1 MHQTSFYCTLESHL
15 NAHFIYL
22 ILLSLVFEVK
32 IKEYLN
38 KFEINFETGFKIFG
52 FIYLASFG
60 LLIHDSVQCLR
71 KKQIK
76 YLVKFH

>member
-38 KFEINFETGFKIFG
+38 KFEKLDF
-52 FIYLASFG
+52 ASFG

>member
-38 KFEINFETGFKIFG
+38 KFEINFETGIRLFRFIDSRFSAMLKEKTNQIFSQVS
-52 FIYLASFG
+52 LKMVEA
-60 LLIHDSVQCLR
+60 V
-71 KKQIK
+71 
-76 YLVKFH
+76 